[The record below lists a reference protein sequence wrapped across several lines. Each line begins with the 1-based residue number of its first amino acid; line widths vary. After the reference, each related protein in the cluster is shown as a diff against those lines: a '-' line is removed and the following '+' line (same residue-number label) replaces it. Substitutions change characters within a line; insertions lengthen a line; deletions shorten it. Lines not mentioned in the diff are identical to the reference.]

1 MVRQCNQRARSV
13 PDSHVEKIRSTLLL
27 VAPKIFDKHAVL
39 FAYFFGSYARGS
51 VHPFSDL
58 DIGIYVEE
66 MSLREYLKLELSLSL
81 EIDEKLGHDVA
92 SDVRII
98 NNLPLVLKGKIITE
112 GFLIY
117 SRNEILRVNFETSV
131 RIAYFDF
138 LPVLRNYQS
147 AYVES
152 IVS

>member
-1 MVRQCNQRARSV
+1 MVRQCNQRARNV
-13 PDSHVEKIRSTLLL
+13 PDSHVEEIRSTLLL

-39 FAYFFGSYARGS
+39 FAYLFGSYAKGL

-81 EIDEKLGHDVA
+81 ETDEKLGHDVD

-117 SRNEILRVNFETSV
+117 SRNEIVRVNFETSV